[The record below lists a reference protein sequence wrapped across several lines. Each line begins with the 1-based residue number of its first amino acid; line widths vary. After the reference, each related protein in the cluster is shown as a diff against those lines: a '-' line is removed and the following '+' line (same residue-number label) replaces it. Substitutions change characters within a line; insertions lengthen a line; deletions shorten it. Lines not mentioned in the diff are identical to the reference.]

1 MSNNTNNLHL
11 VIIYSLLPAVYGWLK
26 VLNGQEKENLQ
37 SLNYDVSDKGNGVG
51 VNKGKWFVRHP
62 IWRSERA
69 SALMEQLQQQINDS
83 QREDLAPWVSRV
95 KGVPSEKQM
104 SRHNVAWALADIE
117 RATGGE
123 HSRRRWRRM
132 RGAATA
138 QPQNSIQHQ
147 SLFCIHGEV
156 IKASLEGNID
166 THHALLG
173 YRGVSSKVTLNS

>member
-26 VLNGQEKENLQ
+26 VSNGQEKENLQ

-117 RATGGE
+117 
-123 HSRRRWRRM
+123 M
-132 RGAATA
+132 RGAATV

-147 SLFCIHGEV
+147 SLFCIPGEV